1 MARFSMGEI
10 LVAEEVKQRIAEED
24 QMICL
29 NRHAQC
35 DWGDIDPAIKELNE
49 KALSEGSQSL
59 YSAYTT
65 STEIKL
71 YIITTPERDKTMLM
85 VQPVEGQWSITR
97 D

>member
-1 MARFSMGEI
+1 MARFLMGEI
-10 LVAEEVKQRIAEED
+10 LVAEEVQEHVAEED

-35 DWGDIDPAIKELNE
+35 DWGDIDQAIKGLNE
-49 KALSEGSQSL
+49 KALSEGGQAL
-59 YSAYTT
+59 YSAYNT
-65 STEIKL
+65 STGVKL

-85 VQPVEGQWSITR
+85 VQPVEGQWSTTR